1 MNAGTEHERVD
12 PSSSRV
18 TIEVLRSPN
27 ALLEIRP
34 IWNELLANSEAN
46 TIFLTSEWATSWWHA
61 FGSAFEPVILKCL
74 NGDRQ
79 LVGIVPFF
87 RVRERIGLNIPGDAL
102 YLVGDVSGGSEKLDW
117 IVQSGWEQAVVGAVL
132 DWLEGAG
139 RGFWDILHYDAVRSE
154 SKVAAFLVDECNR
167 RNWFLTRQQRIS
179 YRVPLAASWEAYLA
193 SISKKMRSGIQ
204 QQVRRANRTFS
215 VEARLCQSTDQLETD
230 LQTLFA
236 LHAKRWQQR
245 GKTGSLF
252 QDEKQKFYGELAKS
266 CLARGWLE
274 FWMLEFNGK
283 PVACEFGFNY
293 DGVYSF
299 LQGGFD
305 PEVSVYSVGVV
316 LRASIMQSLIERR
329 FRIYDFL
336 LGEDEY
342 KERWGGRPY
351 PLQDI
356 AIARP
361 KSKGHRVLAAQHY
374 VSDTINWLRTR
385 APKPVWSFARTTIRS
400 VLRKK

>member
-1 MNAGTEHERVD
+1 MNARTEHERVD

-46 TIFLTSEWATSWWHA
+46 TIFLTLEWATSWWSA

-74 NGDRQ
+74 DCDRQ

-139 RGFWDILHYDAVRSE
+139 RGWDIFHYDAVRSE
-154 SKVAAFLVDECNR
+154 SKVAAFLVDECHR
-167 RNWFLTRQQRIS
+167 RSWFLTRQQRIS
-179 YRVPLAASWEAYLA
+179 YRVPVAASWEAYLD

-305 PEVSVYSVGVV
+305 
-316 LRASIMQSLIERR
+316 
-329 FRIYDFL
+329 
-336 LGEDEY
+336 
-342 KERWGGRPY
+342 
-351 PLQDI
+351 
-356 AIARP
+356 
-361 KSKGHRVLAAQHY
+361 
-374 VSDTINWLRTR
+374 
-385 APKPVWSFARTTIRS
+385 RS
-400 VLRKK
+400 